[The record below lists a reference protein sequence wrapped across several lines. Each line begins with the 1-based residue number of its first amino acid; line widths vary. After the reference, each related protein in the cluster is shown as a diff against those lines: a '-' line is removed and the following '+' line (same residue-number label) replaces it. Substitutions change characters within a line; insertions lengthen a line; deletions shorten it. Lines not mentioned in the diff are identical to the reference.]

1 MLRVVVNLLKSL
13 LKNYHHSFSLG
24 MVMYQIFTTFWI
36 LNRLPW
42 SKKKKVMLL
51 LFYLSSS
58 VSCGFM
64 LLAQFKISYFSFY
77 SVLCEIYRAAKEK
90 THIVC
95 PYQIKDVEY
104 GGRLQRKFMGVMK
117 EDIQRPGD
125 TRGCLLLRRCCLYQF
140 YLAFQRVKA
149 TVQTAVSVLLS
160 IESLEDTS
168 YPSAMVTGCRQN
180 TVITDDV
187 NVWCNV
193 KDHTETE

>member
-24 MVMYQIFTTFWI
+24 MVMYQIFTTSWI

-77 SVLCEIYRAAKEK
+77 SVSCEIYRAAKEK
-90 THIVC
+90 AHIVC

-160 IESLEDTS
+160 IESLEETS

-187 NVWCNV
+187 NMWCNV
-193 KDHTETE
+193 KDYTETE

>member
-1 MLRVVVNLLKSL
+1 MLRVVVNLLKNL

-24 MVMYQIFTTFWI
+24 MVMYQIFTTSWI

-42 SKKKKVMLL
+42 SKRKKVMLL

-77 SVLCEIYRAAKEK
+77 SVSCEIYRAAKEK

-193 KDHTETE
+193 KDYTETE

>member
-24 MVMYQIFTTFWI
+24 MVMYQIFTTSWI

-168 YPSAMVTGCRQN
+168 YPLCHGHRMPLEH
-180 TVITDDV
+180 
-187 NVWCNV
+187 CNNR
-193 KDHTETE
+193 

>member
-24 MVMYQIFTTFWI
+24 MVMYQIFTTSWI

-77 SVLCEIYRAAKEK
+77 SVSCEIYRAAKEK

-95 PYQIKDVEY
+95 TYQIKDVEY

-193 KDHTETE
+193 KDYTETE

>member
-24 MVMYQIFTTFWI
+24 MVMYQIFTTPWI

-193 KDHTETE
+193 KDYTETE

>member
-24 MVMYQIFTTFWI
+24 MVMYQIFTTSWI

-168 YPSAMVTGCRQN
+168 YPSAMVTGCHQN

-193 KDHTETE
+193 KDYTETE